1 MFDKRYIIFPLL
13 MILAMVLSAQEPL
26 QLKVGT
32 YENPPKIYTNESG
45 GVSGFW
51 ADLTRYLASQE
62 NWKIEWIH
70 GSWQECLNRLEKNE
84 IDMMVDVAYNEER
97 AQRFEFQD
105 KTILLSWEVLY
116 VHQSSSFQ
124 SLFDLRGKKVAG
136 LRGSINLSE
145 PGGLKYLADKFD
157 ISCKWVEKKDYR
169 EVFEALDKKEVFAG
183 VTNKYFGEK
192 HETEFAVERTPF
204 IFQPV
209 KLHYAFPKNSKIAP
223 NLIKS
228 IDERIIKLRRN
239 DNSVYY
245 NFIDKNLGAS
255 DKITVFPKWLI
266 ILLAAILFMA
276 VFFLVFVFILR
287 HKVKQ
292 QTKKLRQNLEKREQ
306 AEEELKKYK
315 KHLEEM
321 VKERTSKLEQTQ
333 KQLIGRQRLA
343 TLGEFA
349 GSLSHEI
356 RNPLAV
362 IDSSVVNLQL
372 QNYTDEHLA
381 KHLNRIREA
390 VKKSERVINSLRRL
404 IQNGQPV
411 LRELEI
417 NNIIR
422 NMKDIS
428 EIPPNINLNLNLSE
442 QEIFIKGDEMQLK
455 ICFDNLIR
463 NALDALEDGGEIEI
477 DTTLKENDKCI
488 IIIKDTGKGIA
499 PEEFDK
505 IFEPLY
511 STKAFGIG
519 FGLSLVKQIVESHK
533 GELNI
538 DSEPGKWTKVT
549 IIFPIT
555 ERKD

>member
-1 MFDKRYIIFPLL
+1 MFDKKYIIFPLL
-13 MILAMVLSAQEPL
+13 MILSMALFARDPL

-45 GVSGFW
+45 EVSGFW

-62 NWKIEWIH
+62 NWKIEWFH
-70 GSWQECLNRLEKNE
+70 GSWQECLDRLEKNE

-124 SLFDLRGKKVAG
+124 SLFDLEGKKVAG
-136 LRGSINLSE
+136 LRGSINLLE
-145 PGGLKYLADKFD
+145 PGGIEYLTDKFN
-157 ISCKWVEKKDYR
+157 INCKFIEKDNYK
-169 EVFEALDKKEVFAG
+169 ETFQELDEQNVYAV
-183 VTNKYFGEK
+183 VTNHYFGNR
-192 HETEFAVERTPF
+192 HEQSYDIKRTPLV
-204 IFQPV
+204 FQPV
-209 KLHYAFPKNSKIAP
+209 KLHYAFPKNSKIA
-223 NLIKS
+223 NHLIKT
-228 IDERIIKLRRN
+228 IDNRINKLKKN
-239 DNSVYY
+239 DNSLYY
-245 NFIDKNLGAS
+245 DFIDKNLGTRE
-255 DKITVFPKWLI
+255 KITVFPRWLI
-266 ILLAAILFMA
+266 VMLAAIFVMA
-276 VFFLVFVFILR
+276 VFFLIFVFILR

-321 VKERTSKLEQTQ
+321 VKERTRKLEQAQ
-333 KQLIGRQRLA
+333 RQLIERQRLA

-372 QNYTDEHLA
+372 QDYRDEHLS

-390 VKKSERVINSLRRL
+390 VKESEGVINSLRRL
-404 IQNGQPV
+404 IQNRQPA

-422 NMKDIS
+422 NMEDIS
-428 EIPPNINLNLNLSE
+428 EIPANVNLNLNLSE
-442 QEIFIKGDEMQLK
+442 HEIFIKGDEIQLK

-463 NALDALEDGGEIEI
+463 NALDALEDGGRIEI
-477 DTTLKENDKCI
+477 ISEVINGGNCKITV
-488 IIIKDTGKGIA
+488 KDTGKGIK

-533 GELNI
+533 GEINI
-538 DSEPGKWTKVT
+538 KSEPEMGTEVT
-549 IIFPIT
+549 IIFPVT
-555 ERKD
+555 ARKD